1 MEQGAL
7 NCAAVM
13 NHGQLMNLKRHTLI
27 DVSDKGRASILADL
41 TGSGI
46 DGAALREKYARVL
59 LPERAGARIPGIVRR
74 EEESPRPGCVPVGFC
89 EPIPCG
95 ESRLRIAAFARMEDV
110 VRVISPYELVSLP
123 ISQRTA
129 SIAALS
135 VAKRHADG
143 LGLVLGVWGSAAMEL
158 YTGLPCT
165 HEDSDLDLL
174 VAAASL
180 KQLSHFMDEIKH
192 LEKHFALRVDVEVE
206 LRNGYGV
213 HLKELLGHGY
223 AAIGKSVHGVA
234 LFPREQLLAE
244 LSHDTS
250 PASTL

>member
-27 DVSDKGRASILADL
+27 DISDEGRASILADL
-41 TGSGI
+41 AGSGI
-46 DGAALREKYARVL
+46 DSAALREKFARVL
-59 LPERAGARIPGIVRR
+59 LPERAGVRIPGIVRR
-74 EEESPRPGCVPVGFC
+74 EEESPRLGCIPVGFC

-95 ESRLRIAAFARMEDV
+95 ESRLRIAAFARIEDV

-123 ISQRTA
+123 VSQRTA

-135 VAKRHADG
+135 VAKHYADE

-174 VAAASL
+174 VVAASL
-180 KQLSHFMDEIKH
+180 QKLSHFMDEIKR
-192 LEKHFALRVDVEVE
+192 LEKRLALRIDVEVE
-206 LRNGYGV
+206 LHNGYGV
-213 HLKELLGHGY
+213 HLKELLGQGRT
-223 AAIGKSVHGVA
+223 AIGKSVHGVT
-234 LFPREQLLAE
+234 LFHCQQLLAE
-244 LSHDTS
+244 LPRDHF
-250 PASTL
+250 PASIS